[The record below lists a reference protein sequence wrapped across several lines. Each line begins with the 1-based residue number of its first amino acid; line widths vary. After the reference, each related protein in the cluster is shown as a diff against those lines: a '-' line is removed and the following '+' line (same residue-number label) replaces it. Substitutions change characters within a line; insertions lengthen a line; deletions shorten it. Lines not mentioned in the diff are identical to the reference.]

1 MSDDDFMMDDNEDYG
16 FEYESDEGPE
26 PDVDM
31 ENQYYNSKGSFSSS
45 PNLLLLHSPLFFVFF
60 WRRLLMQFII
70 AMAWCLLAWRS
81 LSSFVLEGEI
91 VFKLSVLFYF
101 AFLGLVS
108 SALKEED
115 PKDAIQ
121 GFEKVLTLET
131 EKGEW

>member
-81 LSSFVLEGEI
+81 LCSFVLEGRDCLN
-91 VFKLSVLFYF
+91 FLFF
-101 AFLGLVS
+101 PFSGLVS